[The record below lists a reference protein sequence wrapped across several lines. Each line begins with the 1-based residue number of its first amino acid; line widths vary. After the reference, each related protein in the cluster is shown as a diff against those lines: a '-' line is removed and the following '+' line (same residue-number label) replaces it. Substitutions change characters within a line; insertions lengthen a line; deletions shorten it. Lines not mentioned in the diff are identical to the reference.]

1 MSEQKE
7 RCLSCFKKGGLCWD
21 STSDND
27 LREGICPKK
36 SGKSGQTCGITGKKL
51 KPTRRVN
58 PEV

>member
-1 MSEQKE
+1 MSEQKR
-7 RCLSCFKKGGLCWD
+7 RCLNCFKKVDLSWGP
-21 STSDND
+21 TSDND

-36 SGKSGQTCGITGKKL
+36 SGKSGQSCDITGKKL